1 MRKIMRAMVA
11 TVAAAVIAPVVAH
24 AEPMVLTATQMES
37 ITAAAPPVINV
48 NVVMNNAITTQINN
62 AVALALAIGPGA
74 SAVAF
79 VKQINNSVTKQ
90 VATLTN

>member
-11 TVAAAVIAPVVAH
+11 TVAAAVIAPVVAY
-24 AEPMVLTATQMES
+24 AEPMVLKATQMDS
-37 ITAAAPPVINV
+37 ITAAAPPINV
-48 NVVMNNAITTQINN
+48 NVVVNNAITTQINN

-74 SAVAF
+74 SAVAS
-79 VKQINNSVTKQ
+79 VNQINNSVTKQ

>member
-11 TVAAAVIAPVVAH
+11 TVAAAVIAPVVAY

-48 NVVMNNAITTQINN
+48 NVVVNNAITTQINN

>member
-11 TVAAAVIAPVVAH
+11 TVAAAVIAPVVAY

-37 ITAAAPPVINV
+37 ITAAAPPVIKV
-48 NVVMNNAITTQINN
+48 NVVVNNAITTQINN

-74 SAVAF
+74 SASSSIA
-79 VKQINNSVTKQ
+79 QSNASAIAQLNQ
-90 VATLTN
+90 R

>member
-1 MRKIMRAMVA
+1 MRKIMRATVA
-11 TVAAAVIAPVVAH
+11 TVAAVVIAPVVAY

-37 ITAAAPPVINV
+37 ITAAAPPVNV
-48 NVVMNNAITTQINN
+48 NVVVNNAITTQINN

-79 VKQINNSVTKQ
+79 VNQINTSLINQ
-90 VATLTN
+90 IATLTN